1 MPVLQIR
8 ELRPKELK
16 VTDIHQ
22 TPTHP
27 PTCTK
32 ISGTAHGFSAFRQGI
47 REAGCQRRG
56 RGKKKKGGKSY
67 ECYLGALGRSRTNLG
82 LTSGK

>member
-1 MPVLQIR
+1 MPILQIR

-32 ISGTAHGFSAFRQGI
+32 ISGTAHGFSAFD
-47 REAGCQRRG
+47 RESG
-56 RGKKKKGGKSY
+56 R
-67 ECYLGALGRSRTNLG
+67 LGAREGGGGRRRKVGS
-82 LTSGK
+82 LTSAIWVPWGGAEQTWA